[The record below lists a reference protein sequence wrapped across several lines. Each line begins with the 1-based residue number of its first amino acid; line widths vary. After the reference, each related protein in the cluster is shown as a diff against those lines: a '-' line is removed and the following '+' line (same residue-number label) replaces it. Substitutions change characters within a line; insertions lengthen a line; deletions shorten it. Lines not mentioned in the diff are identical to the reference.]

1 MQGLDGQQVPFLH
14 RRQVRIS
21 VNAREQSGM
30 TRTYDD
36 VIKTIPDDSIVRFS
50 FVPELDDQFI
60 KFRVSFWLRHV
71 LHQCARFLVIDD
83 MAYD

>member
-1 MQGLDGQQVPFLH
+1 MDGQQVPFLH

-60 KFRVSFWLRHV
+60 KFRVSF
-71 LHQCARFLVIDD
+71 
-83 MAYD
+83 

>member
-1 MQGLDGQQVPFLH
+1 M
-14 RRQVRIS
+14 
-21 VNAREQSGM
+21 NAREQSGM

-60 KFRVSFWLRHV
+60 KFRVSF
-71 LHQCARFLVIDD
+71 
-83 MAYD
+83 